1 MTGFKLQVS
10 KRTLKRLKKL
20 DRSQKEEILEVFGK
34 ILVNPRSF
42 KPLKYELKGFYR
54 ARIGKYRIIFRID
67 GDVVFIE
74 TIEHRD
80 KVY

>member
-1 MTGFKLQVS
+1 MEFKLQIS

-20 DRSQKEEILEVFGK
+20 DKSQKEEILEVFEK
-34 ILVNPRSF
+34 ILANPHSF
-42 KPLKYELKGFYR
+42 KPLRYELKGFHR

-67 GDVVFIE
+67 GDMVFIE